1 MRGKDFAFLEWK
13 ALQIKTVHTLEGA
26 VRNCGLFWEP
36 YRGTPAWR
44 VRQNKATWAQPAWAR
59 LLKLFT
65 DIKSLWAVTTSCYLG
80 RMYVVWSD
88 TEGHVRWNL
97 EGLGVFQE
105 AERIWYDRDSSPLI
119 FRVCSAVLMSFGF
132 DGRKQPGVSSR
143 AWVHCHG
150 FILASMMVWLFPIL
164 SYLLWRSKAYS
175 IIKTTECY

>member
-1 MRGKDFAFLEWK
+1 MLFLERKWQLMRGKDFAFLEWK

-44 VRQNKATWAQPAWAR
+44 VHQNKATWAQPAWAR

-88 TEGHVRWNL
+88 TERHVRWNL

-105 AERIWYDRDSSPLI
+105 AERIWYDRGSSPLHI
-119 FRVCSAVLMSFGF
+119 QGLQCSINVLWFWRKETARSF
-132 DGRKQPGVSSR
+132 
-143 AWVHCHG
+143 
-150 FILASMMVWLFPIL
+150 
-164 SYLLWRSKAYS
+164 
-175 IIKTTECY
+175 